1 MRGAPHTGS
10 WSSSENRTDA
20 KPHPSGKQV
29 STMTVIALP
38 SATRIGT
45 DLEAYNAVTT
55 WSEPRDFA
63 TSAAG
68 LVHGATAPLLRALEA
83 AVADAAVEGVNDTGT
98 RKAADALRDAR
109 IVLDLAVTA
118 AGRALADREIPV
130 LRAS

>member
-1 MRGAPHTGS
+1 
-10 WSSSENRTDA
+10 
-20 KPHPSGKQV
+20 
-29 STMTVIALP
+29 MTVIALP

-83 AVADAAVEGVNDTGT
+83 AVADAAVEGVNDTGA

-109 IVLDLAVTA
+109 IALDLAVTA